1 MRRNSVRGKD
11 DPSTAPACS
20 TNRFNIGLTVIV
32 IPLLRDQ
39 WQSQTKRLMCWVL
52 AGIGISTVRTDWPRA
67 AIASDKQAA
76 VHRRAEAESRT
87 YCTSERLGSRS
98 ESPSHVL
105 YFSHSTGRGPNM
117 EIYNKTLIL

>member
-87 YCTSERLGSRS
+87 YCTRERLGSRQPELCRLFVCFS
-98 ESPSHVL
+98 L
-105 YFSHSTGRGPNM
+105 YGAGA
-117 EIYNKTLIL
+117 